1 MAVERDEFGRLLP
14 GSKLN
19 PNGRPKGSK
28 NKLAHSFFDDC
39 YTVWQ
44 ERGLAALKE
53 MSEMDPASFAR
64 LVGSQMPKELDIDAT
79 SSDGSMT
86 PPAEIRI
93 IAVEATD
100 DGRSSSEESDPD
112 DSDV

>member
-1 MAVERDEFGRLLP
+1 MTVERDELGRLQP
-14 GSKLN
+14 GSNLN

-39 YTVWQ
+39 YAVWQ
-44 ERGLAALKE
+44 ERGRSALKE
-53 MSEMDPASFAR
+53 MADMDPASFAR

-93 IAVEATD
+93 LAVEAT
-100 DGRSSSEESDPD
+100 EMDPD
-112 DSDV
+112 D